1 MEQRIIR
8 TVTKQ
13 ISYGVTL
20 LAMTIS
26 LLLSACKNNNAG
38 DLLTE
43 KEVIAV
49 MDKFDQGWK
58 EKNAALVDSVLSPHY
73 LYFTQSGKTF
83 NRASIVATAGSSDY
97 SLQTMERDNLTIQ
110 LEGHAAVVN
119 TIWKGKGAYHGETF
133 DDRQRCSV
141 TIVKLNGQVRIL
153 AEHCTPIR

>member
-1 MEQRIIR
+1 M
-8 TVTKQ
+8 
-13 ISYGVTL
+13 SYLVL
-20 LAMTIS
+20 LWVLVIS
-26 LLLSACKNNNAG
+26 LLFSTCKTNKTA

-49 MDKFDQGWK
+49 MDKFDLGWK

-110 LEGHAAVVN
+110 LEGNAAVVN
-119 TIWKGKGAYHGETF
+119 TIWKGKGVYHGESF

-141 TIVKLNGQVRIL
+141 TIVKLNGQIRIL

>member
-1 MEQRIIR
+1 MVKRIIR
-8 TVTKQ
+8 FITQQ
-13 ISYGVTL
+13 ITPSAIIGL
-20 LAMTIS
+20 TILVFIS
-26 LLLSACKNNNAG
+26 SSCKTNNQ

-49 MDKFDQGWK
+49 MDKFDQGWR
-58 EKNAALVDSVLSPHY
+58 EKNAALVDSVLFPHY

-83 NRASIVATAGSSDY
+83 DRASLVATAGSSDY

-119 TIWKGKGAYHGETF
+119 TIWKGKGVYHGESF

-141 TIVKLNGQVRIL
+141 TIVKSNGQVRIL

>member
-1 MEQRIIR
+1 MDKRIVQLTAQQLMQQAVIGL
-8 TVTKQ
+8 
-13 ISYGVTL
+13 IFL
-20 LAMTIS
+20 LFTFS
-26 LLLSACKNNNAG
+26 SCKINNQ
-38 DLLTE
+38 DQLTE

-58 EKNAALVDSVLSPHY
+58 EKNAELVDSVLSSNY

-83 NRASIVATAGSSDY
+83 NRASLVATAGSSDY

-119 TIWKGKGAYHGETF
+119 TIWKGKGIYHGESF

-141 TIVKLNGQVRIL
+141 TIVKSNGQVRIL

>member
-1 MEQRIIR
+1 MSF
-8 TVTKQ
+8 VT
-13 ISYGVTL
+13 TL
-20 LAMTIS
+20 LLLITS
-26 LLLSACKNNNAG
+26 LLYSACKNNNAE

-110 LEGHAAVVN
+110 LEGNTAVVN
-119 TIWKGKGAYHGETF
+119 TIWKGKGAYHGENF

>member
-1 MEQRIIR
+1 MVKRTIRFTAQQITQSII
-8 TVTKQ
+8 
-13 ISYGVTL
+13 IG
-20 LAMTIS
+20 LAILFFIPS
-26 LLLSACKNNNAG
+26 SCKPKTQ

-49 MDKFDQGWK
+49 MDKFDLGWK
-58 EKNAALVDSVLSPHY
+58 EKNAALVDSVLFPHY

-83 NRASIVATAGSSDY
+83 DRASLVATAGSREY

-119 TIWKGKGAYHGETF
+119 TIWKGKGVYHGESF

-141 TIVKLNGQVRIL
+141 TIVKSNGQVRIL